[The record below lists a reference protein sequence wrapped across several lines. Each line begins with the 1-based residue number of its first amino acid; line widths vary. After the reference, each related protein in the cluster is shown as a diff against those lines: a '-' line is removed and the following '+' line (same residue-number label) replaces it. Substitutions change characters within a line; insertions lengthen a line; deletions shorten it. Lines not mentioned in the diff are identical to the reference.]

1 MKKIKFKDVQLKNG
15 KTQAEIILSYQ
26 IFGPNLGKAPIVL
39 VNHALTGNSQ
49 VTSENGWWNA
59 LIGPQQVI
67 ATNKYTVIAFN
78 ISGNGYQDEENLI
91 DNYQDFTNFDIAKI
105 FWQGLDEMQ
114 VSQLFAII
122 GGSLGGAI
130 AWEMYAQRPN
140 QIDNLIPIATSWASS
155 DWLIGN
161 VLVQDNIL
169 NHSTYPIQDARAHAM
184 LLYRTPE
191 SLNQRFINRKHNDNQ
206 FLIEN
211 WLHFHGNKLEN
222 RFSIKAYKLMNHLLK
237 TTNIFENKSVEKLFY
252 LATTNFHL
260 ISVDTDYFFTAN
272 EIKNTHQQLL
282 NFGSKSTYY
291 EVQSIH
297 GHDAFLIEFEQIQA
311 FLKPVFT
318 KKV

>member
-1 MKKIKFKDVQLKNG
+1 MQKIKFIDFQLKNG
-15 KTQAEIILSYQ
+15 KKQAEIILSYQ
-26 IFGPNLGKAPIVL
+26 IFGPELGQAPVVL

-49 VTSENGWWNA
+49 VTGQNGWWNEI
-59 LIGPQQVI
+59 IGENKVI
-67 ATNKYTVIAFN
+67 DTIKYTVIAFN
-78 ISGNGYQDEENLI
+78 IPGNGYQDEENLI

-105 FWQGLDEMQ
+105 FWQGLDELQ

-130 AWEMYAQRPN
+130 AWEMYAQRLS
-140 QIDNLIPIATSWASS
+140 QIDNLIPIATSWTSS

-191 SLNQRFINRKHNDNQ
+191 SLNQRFKNRKHNDNQ

-211 WLHFHGNKLEN
+211 WLQFHGNKLES
-222 RFSIKAYKLMNHLLK
+222 RFSLKAYKIMNHLLK
-237 TTNIFENKSVEKLFY
+237 TTNVIKNQSVEALFSK
-252 LATTNFHL
+252 TKTHFHL
-260 ISVDTDYFFTAN
+260 ISVDSDYFFTAN
-272 EIKNTHQQLL
+272 EIKQAHEKLIHQGT
-282 NFGSKSTYY
+282 NSTYY
-291 EVQSIH
+291 EIKSIH

-311 FLKPVFT
+311 FLKKLFQ
-318 KKV
+318 